1 MNKQRAKRI
10 VILMEGSLDEVE
22 EYCDELDLGF
32 FTDSEVDYT
41 TDIREKL
48 QLLYSDISYLKD
60 ELED

>member
-10 VILMEGSLDEVE
+10 VILMEGALDEVE

>member
-10 VILMEGSLDEVE
+10 VILMEGALDEVE

-48 QLLYSDISYLKD
+48 QLLYSEISYLKD